1 LEIAASFLI
10 AVGLAMD
17 AFAVSLGI
25 GTGGQAND
33 LRSKARLA
41 WHFGWFQAMMTF
53 LGWLAGSTVA
63 RFISAVDHWVAL
75 ALLAYVGVNMIR
87 NGLNPEQKSY
97 TANPSK
103 GKTLVMLSVAT
114 SIDAMAVGMSMALIG
129 ASVWFPSVI
138 IGVVTLLLSAVGLQA
153 GCRLGEK
160 FGKRV
165 EIVGGLILIG
175 IGLRV
180 VITHLMGG

>member
-1 LEIAASFLI
+1 LELLSSFLI

-17 AFAVSLGI
+17 AFAVSLGA
-25 GTGGQAND
+25 GTTGQVED

-41 WHFGWFQAMMTF
+41 FHFGWFQAMMTV
-53 LGWLAGSTVA
+53 LGWLLGSTVERYVA
-63 RFISAVDHWVAL
+63 AFDHWIAF

-87 NGLNPEQKSY
+87 NGFKPEADESFQR
-97 TANPSK
+97 NPSK
-103 GKTLVMLSVAT
+103 GRTMVMLSVAT

-129 ASVWFPSVI
+129 TSVWIPALI
-138 IGVVTLLLSAVGLQA
+138 IGVVTLALSAFGLQM

-180 VITHLMGG
+180 VITHLA